1 MARLAWIRRQA
12 IKDIIPPRKCSGT
25 AQGTGE
31 RCERYAVVG
40 SMVCYKHGAAAPQV
54 KAAAEERVSLAEALA
69 SGDRRPPWV
78 VMEDTLHIADVLM
91 QQVLMD
97 VRSTGTASP
106 QVLDKLVSAIERA
119 NRLSKTVLD
128 AGVAERRTRIA
139 EAQATQIYAILTRTL
154 NALDL
159 TTEQRARV
167 PALLR
172 REIEGEL
179 VEQTSRIAA

>member
-25 AQGTGE
+25 SQTTGGP
-31 RCERYAVVG
+31 CDKYAVVG
-40 SMVCYKHGAAAPQV
+40 AVVCYKHGAAAPQV

-91 QQVLMD
+91 QQVLLD
-97 VRSTGTASP
+97 VREKGTASP

-128 AGVAERRTRIA
+128 AGVAERRTRLA
-139 EAQATQIYAILTRTL
+139 EAQATQIYAILSRAL
-154 NALDL
+154 NALGL
-159 TTEQRARV
+159 TPEQRARV
-167 PALLR
+167 PGVLR
-172 REIEGEL
+172 QEIEGEL
-179 VEQTSRIAA
+179 VERTGQIAA